1 MGSINIDKLNPH
13 PKNSLYFTD
22 ISGSKYNEI
31 KQSIDTYGIRDAL
44 KITTNYTIISGHQ
57 RYRIAK
63 DLGFTEVPVEIVDVD
78 EWQAEYMLI
87 AENTE
92 RRGESEND
100 PIKKGKIAAFLK
112 EYWEIKNN
120 NNNVKSAGQ
129 NDQQKTMKDVA
140 EAVNLD
146 ERTTRRLIRLNDLIP
161 EIQQLVSTGL
171 LGTTAAEQ
179 LAYLTVEEQS
189 ILFEQKGESLGE
201 MSVEEMRNLRKE
213 VEILRKEND
222 TLKDENKKLV
232 DENSKLKSEE
242 PKVVE
247 KVIQKTVNVPTVDAS
262 RVRELVDKL
271 DKEKQERIKAENT
284 LKEYKEHTVK
294 LKNELNDYKQ
304 TNPHE
309 NYSPQ
314 AQSYIKNH
322 LEIAEDC
329 MSLIKKVSLMAIMP
343 PTDLPTLILEDYKK
357 LFYETSSVLT
367 NAYEKLNQQR
377 QYIDVE

>member
-22 ISGSKYNEI
+22 ISGSKYEEI

-57 RYRIAK
+57 RHRIAK

-120 NNNVKSAGQ
+120 RPKEEVGHNVQ
-129 NDQQKTMKDVA
+129 LKTMRDVA
-140 EAVNLD
+140 EAIDSD
-146 ERTTRRLIRLNDLIP
+146 ERTTRRLIKLNDLIP
-161 EIQQLVSTGL
+161 DIQQLVSSGL
-171 LGTTAAEQ
+171 LGATAAEQ

-222 TLKDENKKLV
+222 TLKDENKKLI

-262 RVRELVDKL
+262 KVRELVDKL

-309 NYSPQ
+309 NFSPQ

-322 LEIAEDC
+322 LGIAEDC
-329 MSLIKKVSLMAIMP
+329 MNLIKKVSLMAIMP
-343 PTDLPTLILEDYKK
+343 PTDLPTHILEDYKK
-357 LFYETSSVLT
+357 LFYETSNALT